1 MYKIL
6 SDKEENTILLPAT
19 LDSHFPLLKYMFWS
33 KGFRCVLLDEGEEFT
48 IRQEGMKYTNHDIC
62 YPFILIAGQV
72 IMALKSGKY
81 DLKKT
86 FILIPT
92 AGDACRGACYMGLM
106 TRALKRSGFE
116 DVRVMTINVRHVRD
130 DISLK
135 INLDT
140 AIRGLLGLFYGDILM
155 MLANQVRPYEV
166 NKGETKALYD
176 HWIEVLSED
185 LRLGKNLTLG
195 KMKKNFAKI
204 AESFAAVEK
213 DGKKRQVIGVVGEFY
228 VKYCALGNWN
238 LIDYLEDNKCEA
250 YVNALSYYMLYYI
263 DSHKPKKMN
272 LERLGF
278 EFVKKLM
285 ISIQDSMRDT
295 ITRYGFK
302 ALSSYNKLDENS
314 REIVS
319 HNFEIGD
326 GWLMGAE
333 LIDCIENDIK
343 KVVCIAPFGCM
354 PNVCEGRGL
363 YPYLKRQYPGS
374 SISVLEPDMSGS
386 KMNYFNRVRML
397 ID

>member
-6 SDKEENTILLPAT
+6 SDNEENTILLPAT

-33 KGFRCVLLDEGEEFT
+33 KGYKCELLDEGDEFT

-62 YPFILIAGQV
+62 YPFILIAGQT
-72 IMALKSGKY
+72 IIALKTGKY
-81 DLKKT
+81 DPKKT

-106 TRALKRSGFE
+106 TRALKRAGFDE
-116 DVRVMTINVRHVRD
+116 VRVMTINVRHVRD
-130 DISLK
+130 DISLR

-140 AIRGLLGLFYGDILM
+140 AIRGLFGLFYGDILM
-155 MLANQVRPYEV
+155 MLSNQVRPYEV
-166 NKGETKALYD
+166 NKGETTALYD
-176 HWIEVLSED
+176 HWIEVFSED
-185 LRLGKNLTLG
+185 LRLGRNLSLG

-204 AESFAAVEK
+204 SESFAAIKK
-213 DGKKRQVIGVVGEFY
+213 DGKPRQVIGVVGEFY
-228 VKYCALGNWN
+228 VKYCALGNWD

-250 YVNALSYYMLYYI
+250 YVNGLSYYMLYYI
-263 DSHKPKKMN
+263 DSHKPDKMN

-285 ISIQDSMRDT
+285 VDLQDSMRET
-295 ITRYGFK
+295 MTKYGFK
-302 ALSSYNKLDENS
+302 ALSSYNTLDENS

-319 HNFEIGD
+319 HNFQIGD

-333 LIDCIENDIK
+333 LIDYIENDIK
-343 KVVCIAPFGCM
+343 KVLCIAPFGCM

-363 YPYLKRQYPGS
+363 YPYLKRKYPGS